1 MKIIL
6 LGSNGQLGWE
16 FKQFLKDK
24 VELFSF
30 THRELDVLNLNSL
43 ERNFQEI
50 HPDVVINCAAYTKVD
65 KAEEEQELA
74 YNINAIGAKNVS
86 LASYK
91 VNAKVIYFSTD
102 YVFDGKKSIPYTEMD
117 EPTPISVYGKSKLR
131 GEQFT
136 KEANPN
142 HLILRITWL
151 YGING
156 NNFVKTIIKLA
167 KGSKPLRVVDDQ
179 YGTPTYTLDVVK
191 QTWELIR
198 NGKIGLYH
206 SSNNGEATWFEF
218 AKEIISNLN
227 LKAAI
232 VPISTED
239 YLTLAK
245 RPQYSVLE
253 NHLLKLENLDIMRGW
268 KEALKDFTNNYKEQL
283 LNEGFNRS
291 IK

>member
-6 LGSNGQLGWE
+6 LGSSGQLGWE

-24 VELFSF
+24 AELFSF
-30 THRELDVLNLNSL
+30 THKELDILNLNSL
-43 ERNFQEI
+43 ERNFREI

-74 YNINAIGAKNVS
+74 YNINAVGAKNVS

-91 VNAKVIYFSTD
+91 ANAKVIYFSTD
-102 YVFDGKKSIPYTEMD
+102 YVFDGKKNTPYTELD
-117 EPTPISVYGKSKLR
+117 EPHPISAYGKSKLR

-136 KEANPN
+136 KEFNPS
-142 HLILRITWL
+142 HLILRISWL

-156 NNFVKTIIKLA
+156 NNFIKTAIKLA
-167 KGSKPLRVVDDQ
+167 KSGKPLRVVNDQ

-191 QTWELIR
+191 QTWKLIQS
-198 NGKIGLYH
+198 GKTGLYH

-218 AKEIISNLN
+218 AKEIISLLN
-227 LKAAI
+227 LKTE
-232 VPISTED
+232 VISIKTKD
-239 YLTLAK
+239 YPTLAK

-253 NHLLKLENLDIMRGW
+253 NHLLKLENLDIMREW

-283 LNEGFNRS
+283 LNEE
-291 IK
+291 

>member
-30 THRELDVLNLNSL
+30 THKELDILDLNSL

-50 HPDVVINCAAYTKVD
+50 HPDIVINCAAYTNVD

-102 YVFDGKKSIPYTEMD
+102 YVFDGKKGSPYTELD
-117 EPTPISVYGKSKLR
+117 EPNPISIYGKSKLS

-136 KEANPN
+136 KESNPS

-156 NNFVKTIIKLA
+156 NNFIKTAIKLA
-167 KGSKPLRVVDDQ
+167 KSGKLLRVVNDQ

-191 QTWELIR
+191 QTWKLIQ
-198 NGKIGLYH
+198 NGKTGLYH

-218 AKEIISNLN
+218 AKEIISCLN
-227 LKAAI
+227 LKAE
-232 VPISTED
+232 VISIRTED
-239 YLTLAK
+239 YPTLAK
-245 RPQYSVLE
+245 RPHYSVLE
-253 NHLLKLENLDIMRGW
+253 NHLLKLKDLDIMREW
-268 KEALKDFTNNYKEQL
+268 KEALKDFIAKYRKEI
-283 LNEGFNRS
+283 S
-291 IK
+291 A